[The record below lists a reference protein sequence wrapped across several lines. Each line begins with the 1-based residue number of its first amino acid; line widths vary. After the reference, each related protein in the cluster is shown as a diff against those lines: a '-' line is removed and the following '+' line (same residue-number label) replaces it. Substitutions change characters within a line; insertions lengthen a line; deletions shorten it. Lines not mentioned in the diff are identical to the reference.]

1 MAKRADA
8 LAQRREPLSKD
19 RVLRTAMEIADSE
32 GIDALSMRRLASE
45 LGVEAMSLYYY
56 VKSKEEM
63 LAGIA
68 ELALSEIEPPVP
80 GTDPMASIRAA
91 AISYHDALR
100 RHSWANGIITGAIKG
115 LSGGAAERLTPNQM
129 RYMEAELKCLRLAGF
144 SPRMTHHAY
153 HLLDS
158 HIVGSTLWEAGV
170 AAAIPK
176 GALPDLAKSVMAR
189 LPPEQFPYTH
199 EHIQQHMGKLAKGDK
214 SPFEFGL
221 DLILEGLARMRDEA
235 GSSGRRRERALPR
248 PKRRSRPASKPR
260 R

>member
-1 MAKRADA
+1 MARPAKA
-8 LAQRREPLSKD
+8 LAQQREPLSKD
-19 RVLRTAMEIADSE
+19 RVLRTAMRIADSE
-32 GIDALSMRRLASE
+32 GIDALSMRGLANE
-45 LGVEAMSLYYY
+45 LDVEAMSLYYY
-56 VKSKEEM
+56 VKNKDEI

-80 GTDPMASIRAA
+80 GKDPMAAIRAA

-100 RHSWANGIITGAIKG
+100 RHPWVHGIITGAIKG
-115 LSGGAAERLTPNQM
+115 LNSSPQLTPTQA

-176 GALPDLAKSVMAR
+176 GALADLAKAVMER
-189 LPPEQFPYTH
+189 LPPDRFPYTH
-199 EHIQQHMGKLAKGDK
+199 EHIQQHIGKLAKDDK

-221 DLILEGLARMRDEA
+221 DLILEGLAWMRDEPKTSRKRIGA
-235 GSSGRRRERALPR
+235 TTS
-248 PKRRSRPASKPR
+248 KRRSRPDSNR
-260 R
+260 RSRP